1 MSVSTSNSLRAFRE
15 RHPTGTVVAELV
27 RAEAGIYVVRAEVR
41 IDRQTILG
49 SGLAVHADLEQ
60 AEERAMER
68 ALAVAGFVTPV
79 AGATTATSVTPERTG
94 TTQIVRAAERVV
106 SPEPGYLPT
115 PLLDA
120 DPVPNGNG
128 NGNGYPVEMEP
139 PVDLSDILAQTDVQ
153 MKRIGWGSKEGR
165 DYLQRT
171 FGKSARAQLDEV
183 ELQEFLAHL
192 KSQPNHLAR
201 RSTQAPF

>member
-1 MSVSTSNSLRAFRE
+1 MSVSASNSLRAFRE
-15 RHPTGTVVAELV
+15 RHPTGTLVAELV
-27 RAEAGIYVVRAEVR
+27 RSEAGLYIVRAEVR

-49 SGLAVHADLEQ
+49 SGLAAHAELEQ

-68 ALAVAGFVTPV
+68 ALAVAGFVTPGV
-79 AGATTATSVTPERTG
+79 GVTPERTG

-120 DPVPNGNG
+120 DPVPNG

>member
-1 MSVSTSNSLRAFRE
+1 MSVSASNALRAFRE

-68 ALAVAGFVTPV
+68 ALAVAGFVTPA
-79 AGATTATSVTPERTG
+79 AGATTITSAPPERTG
-94 TTQIVRAAERVV
+94 TTQIVRAERVV
-106 SPEPGYLPT
+106 SPEPGYLSIPS
-115 PLLDA
+115 LDA

-128 NGNGYPVEMEP
+128 NGYPAELEP